1 MTGHRDCGCTTR
13 LWESQTQPAARAAS
27 LSPGF
32 RFTPDTRGR
41 AQAVAREVTLEG
53 PGDGRAGREPEPAVA
68 VSSVPYRDS
77 GRGLSQVH

>member
-53 PGDGRAGREPEPAVA
+53 PGDGRAGRGPEPVA
-68 VSSVPYRDS
+68 ICRGREFRDS
-77 GRGLSQVH
+77 GPGLSQVH